1 MPMPITM
8 LYTGLLGL
16 VLLVLSIRV
25 IQARGAT
32 KVFMGDGG
40 NELMLRRMRGQAN
53 FVEYVPMALIM
64 MALLELRATAP
75 WVLHLLGATLLIGR
89 LLHGYTF
96 AFAKH
101 FPPGRF
107 GGAVLTQLVVGM
119 AAVLCVLKGFAGL

>member
-1 MPMPITM
+1 MPITM
-8 LYTGLLGL
+8 LYAGALGL
-16 VLLVLSIRV
+16 VLLALSARV

-32 KVFMGDGG
+32 KVYMGDGG

-53 FVEYVPMALIM
+53 FVEYVPMALILM
-64 MALLELRATAP
+64 GLLEMRGAP
-75 WVLHLLGATLLIGR
+75 AWELHALGATLLVAR

-107 GGAVLTQLVVGM
+107 LGAVLTQLVVGWGAL
-119 AAVLCVLKGFAGL
+119 AALWQGFKAL